1 MPEDSSTF
9 TVLPDPQFQPKHSM
23 LRLDCLGLLGL
34 TLVVPT
40 TLSAQAAADSGR
52 FIVRHA
58 GDTVAIER
66 FSRTGIKLEG
76 TLALRNPKKTSEH
89 YSAVIAPDATLPL
102 IEVTVRQGADSGPVK
117 AKIVQRA
124 RVIFKEDSVAV
135 DEVGDAGLLTRVFG
149 TEEGAMPY
157 LNLSFALLEQ
167 AVRRGRMTGGGS
179 HLALFN
185 LGGGQTLSA
194 RMSRLGRDSLQLDIG
209 DIRFH
214 LRVDGKG
221 RVLGGRIPSQNLV
234 VERQ

>member
-1 MPEDSSTF
+1 
-9 TVLPDPQFQPKHSM
+9 M
-23 LRLDCLGLLGL
+23 LRLDLLVLAL
-34 TLVVPT
+34 TLAVPV
-40 TLSAQAAADSGR
+40 TLSAQAAADSGS

-58 GDTVAIER
+58 GDTVALER

-124 RVIFKEDSVAV
+124 RVIFKEDSAAV
-135 DEVGDAGLLTRVFG
+135 DEVSDAGLVTRVFG
-149 TEEGAMPY
+149 TEEGAIPY

-167 AVRRGRMTGGGS
+167 AVRRGRITRGAS

-194 RMSRLGRDSLQLDIG
+194 RMSPLGGDSLQLDIG

-234 VERQ
+234 VERR

>member
-1 MPEDSSTF
+1 
-9 TVLPDPQFQPKHSM
+9 M
-23 LRLDCLGLLGL
+23 LRLDFLSLLAIL
-34 TLVVPT
+34 AVPAS
-40 TLSAQAAADSGR
+40 LSAQATADSGS
-52 FIVRHA
+52 FVVRHA

-117 AKIVQRA
+117 AKIIQRA
-124 RVIFKEDSVAV
+124 RVIFKEDSAAI
-135 DEVGDAGLLTRVFG
+135 DEVGDAGLVTRVFG
-149 TEEGAMPY
+149 TEEGAIPY

-167 AVRRGRMTGGGS
+167 AVRRGRMTRGAS
-179 HLALFN
+179 HLAFFN
-185 LGGGQTLSA
+185 LGGGQTVSA
-194 RMSRLGRDSLQLDIG
+194 MMSPLGSDSLRLDIG

-214 LRVDGKG
+214 LKVDGKG

-234 VERQ
+234 ADRQ

>member
-1 MPEDSSTF
+1 
-9 TVLPDPQFQPKHSM
+9 M
-23 LRLDCLGLLGL
+23 LRLDHLVLAL
-34 TLVVPT
+34 TLAVPV
-40 TLSAQAAADSGR
+40 TLSAQAAGDSGS
-52 FIVRHA
+52 FVVRHA

-76 TLALRNPKKTSEH
+76 TLALRNPKKTSER

-102 IEVTVRQGADSGPVK
+102 IEVTVREGVDSGS
-117 AKIVQRA
+117 AKGKVVQRA
-124 RVIFKEDSVAV
+124 RVIFKEDSAAV
-135 DEVGDAGLLTRVFG
+135 DEISDAGLVTRVFG
-149 TEEGAMPY
+149 TEEGA
-157 LNLSFALLEQ
+157 SQ
-167 AVRRGRMTGGGS
+167 
-179 HLALFN
+179 LAFFN

-194 RMSRLGRDSLQLDIG
+194 RMSPLGGDSLQLDIG